1 MAHLLG
7 LKMTP
12 KNTYYLINH
21 GTPTLCCVASLNGAT
36 NPVRGHL
43 SQTLQCRAIIV
54 VMDTPKRFRE
64 RSDGTA
70 SMSAEFG
77 SENALQGR

>member
-12 KNTYYLINH
+12 KNTYFLINH
-21 GTPTLCCVASLNGAT
+21 GAPTLYCVASLNGAT

-43 SQTLQCRAIIV
+43 PQTLQCRAIIV

-64 RSDGTA
+64 RSDRTA
-70 SMSAEFG
+70 NTSAEFG
-77 SENALQGR
+77 SEKALQGR